1 MFENALRLYEK
12 MFCWWI
18 AVNILLN
25 RFYYALRLLFAV
37 NSCRIFI
44 KVFASLEH
52 ILIHIIAII
61 FGFWDSILLLLL
73 NRKLLLRRC
82 LRDEVILM
90 SDMRLGKLLRT
101 HRFEVFFEVLILQKV
116 QRISVF
122 HVNQFLVVHHCAR
135 VGILVARAYRNVVQ
149 TSHR

>member
-1 MFENALRLYEK
+1 
-12 MFCWWI
+12 
-18 AVNILLN
+18 
-25 RFYYALRLLFAV
+25 
-37 NSCRIFI
+37 
-44 KVFASLEH
+44 
-52 ILIHIIAII
+52 
-61 FGFWDSILLLLL
+61 
-73 NRKLLLRRC
+73 
-82 LRDEVILM
+82 M